1 MSFVQATSSHLLDV
15 YKRIPRKLVR
25 GLGSYVYD
33 DEGEA
38 FLDMYGGHAVVSL
51 GHCHPRLVEAL
62 RTQLGKLMFYSNSI
76 YLEHQE
82 EAASLIAAQLPA
94 GLDRVFFVN
103 SGAEATENALK
114 VARLATKRVK
124 VLSFGGGFHGRTLG
138 AQAVTGVAKYRGAL
152 ADAVPGH
159 VFATFGSID
168 AVADFL
174 RVGDVAAVIVEPI
187 QSLAG
192 VRSASPEFFQEL
204 RRLCD
209 AYGTLLIY
217 DELQTGFGRTG
228 SFSFAPRYDVAP
240 DLIAFG
246 KGMGGGFPV
255 AACVV
260 HERLAPSVQAGD
272 LGTTFG
278 GGPLAALAV
287 KTTIEILLEEQIYA
301 KVAAGSQRLM
311 TALAPFPS
319 VLEVRG
325 AGYLLGLKLRGPA
338 SKLQAALLGEK
349 VLTGTCDDP
358 AVLRMMPP
366 LTLTDAELEQF
377 VQRFARAESV
387 FHGDL

>member
-1 MSFVQATSSHLLDV
+1 MSFIPTKSSHLLDV

-25 GLGSYVYD
+25 GLGAFVYAD
-33 DEGEA
+33 DGEA

-82 EAASLIAAQLPA
+82 EAASLIATQLPP
-94 GLDRVFFVN
+94 GLNRVFFVN

-114 VARLATKRVK
+114 IARLATKRVK
-124 VLSFGGGFHGRTLG
+124 VLGFGGGFHGRTLG
-138 AQAVTGVAKYRGAL
+138 AQAATGVAKYRSPL

-159 VFATFGSID
+159 AFATFGSVE
-168 AVADFL
+168 AVAEL
-174 RVGDVAAVIVEPI
+174 LCAGDVAAVIVEPI

-192 VRSASPEFFQEL
+192 VRSASPEFFYEL
-204 RRLCD
+204 RQLCD

-228 SFSFAPRYDVAP
+228 SFSFAPRYDVVP

-260 HERLAPSVQAGD
+260 HERLAPMVQAGD

-287 KTTIEILLEEQIYA
+287 KTTVEILLDEQIYA
-301 KVAAGSQRLM
+301 KVTAGSQRLM
-311 TALAPFPS
+311 TALATFPS

-325 AGYLLGLKLRGPA
+325 AGYLLGLKLCGPA
-338 SKLQAALLGEK
+338 SKLQAALLDEK

-366 LTLTDAELEQF
+366 LTLTDTELELF
-377 VQRFARAESV
+377 VQRFARAESE
-387 FHGDL
+387 FHGKL